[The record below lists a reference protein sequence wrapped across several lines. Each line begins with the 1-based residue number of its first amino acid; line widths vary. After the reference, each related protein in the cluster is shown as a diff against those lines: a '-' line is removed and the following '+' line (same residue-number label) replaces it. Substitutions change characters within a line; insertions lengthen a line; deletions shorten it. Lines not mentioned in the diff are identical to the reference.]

1 VSARTIE
8 RIETARLVCERLRDE
23 HAPEVAALVRD
34 PAVARTL
41 SPTGEP
47 PSERQVRTDLQL
59 MVAHWERHGFGPWLL
74 RDRATDTMVG
84 RGGLQWSWVDGRR
97 EVEALWA
104 IVPERWGRGLATELA
119 ESAIE
124 VAFGDLGRDE
134 IVAFTLPNNHGS
146 RRVMEKTGFR
156 YEREIVHAG
165 LPHVLYRRKRGE
177 A

>member
-23 HAPEVAALVRD
+23 HAPEVAALMRD

-47 PSERQVRTDLQL
+47 PSERQVFTDSQL
-59 MVAHWERHGFGPWLL
+59 MVAHWKRHGFGPWLL
-74 RDRATDTMVG
+74 RDRAGTMVG

-97 EVEALWA
+97 ELEALWA
-104 IVPERWGRGLATELA
+104 LVPERWGEGLASELA
-119 ESAIE
+119 GCAIE
-124 VAFGDLGRDE
+124 VAFRDLGRDE
-134 IVAFTLPNNHGS
+134 IVAFTLPDNHRS

-156 YEREIVHAG
+156 HEREIVHAG
-165 LPHVLYRRKRGE
+165 LPHVLYRRRRDE